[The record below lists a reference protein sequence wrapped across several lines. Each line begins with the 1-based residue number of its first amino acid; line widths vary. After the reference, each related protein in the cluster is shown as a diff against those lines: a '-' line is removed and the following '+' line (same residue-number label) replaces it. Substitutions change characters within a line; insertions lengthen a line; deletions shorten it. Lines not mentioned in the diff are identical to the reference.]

1 MDRSAQPGQG
11 LPRTR
16 ASPEQLRVG
25 RRRRRS
31 ELGWGAARPDPAR
44 GAQEETSGGAPLPS
58 PCRAHGPEEEQ
69 AGLRQ
74 QLPSARL
81 RAPPQGTLGG
91 WDLPFQEQL
100 VLSGPGTLPRSRAS
114 EDPAPF
120 PHPSPSPSPS
130 TQGPTS
136 GQPLTPAPN
145 TPLATTPIP
154 AHWGC
159 FRNTHTRQIP

>member
-1 MDRSAQPGQG
+1 MSGAGE
-11 LPRTR
+11 LLVLTR
-16 ASPEQLRVG
+16 LAVH
-25 RRRRRS
+25 RR
-31 ELGWGAARPDPAR
+31 GPA
-44 GAQEETSGGAPLPS
+44 GVHLLPS
-58 PCRAHGPEEEQ
+58 PRRAHGPEEER

-74 QLPSARL
+74 QPPSARL

-120 PHPSPSPSPS
+120 PHPSPSPSPN

-136 GQPLTPAPN
+136 GEWPAAYPC
-145 TPLATTPIP
+145 P
-154 AHWGC
+154 
-159 FRNTHTRQIP
+159 